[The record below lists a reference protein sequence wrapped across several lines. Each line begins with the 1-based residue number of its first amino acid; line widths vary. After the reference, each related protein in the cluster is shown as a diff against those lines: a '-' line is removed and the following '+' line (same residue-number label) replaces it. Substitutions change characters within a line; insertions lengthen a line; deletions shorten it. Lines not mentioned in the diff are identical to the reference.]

1 MNKTKSEVI
10 HDCLKEGF
18 EQAGYLADISELYS
32 EMADCIKKEGLSEE
46 ETDSICYDENNAFKP
61 ESMIN
66 HIVRYNESGIRL
78 IQNNLEF
85 ARIDTEGAWKPT
97 DGVRSYL
104 NRCLNIIQNRRRDTE
119 IATAK
124 NNVMTAIID
133 GIDDEAIRNTVKNI
147 LTSDYNSINWLKAE
161 HDLKIWKGIDK
172 DMQTIGKGD
181 VQTEKDKAVSKG
193 ETKS

>member
-1 MNKTKSEVI
+1 
-10 HDCLKEGF
+10 
-18 EQAGYLADISELYS
+18 
-32 EMADCIKKEGLSEE
+32 
-46 ETDSICYDENNAFKP
+46 
-61 ESMIN
+61 MIN

-104 NRCLNIIQNRRRDTE
+104 NKCLNIIQNRRRDTE

-161 HDLKIWKGIDK
+161 HDLKVWKGVDN
-172 DMQTIGKGD
+172 DMQTFNKQS
-181 VQTEKDKAVSKG
+181 VQSEKPVNKDIV
-193 ETKS
+193 KS